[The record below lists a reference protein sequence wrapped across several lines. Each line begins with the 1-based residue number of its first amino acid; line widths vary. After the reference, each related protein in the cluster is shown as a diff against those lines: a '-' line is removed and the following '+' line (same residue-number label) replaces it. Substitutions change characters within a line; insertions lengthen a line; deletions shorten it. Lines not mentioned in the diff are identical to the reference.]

1 MAFTSELTT
10 DIRPVGS
17 GERWYPNG
25 TAVLAA
31 REFENGIQAGRIAA
45 MVDGV
50 LSNMTT
56 AATATI
62 AGVPMRK
69 VGTAVESAGTF
80 STEFYDHVEYV
91 RVGFVTVDV
100 ADGEEPAIF
109 DTVAV
114 NDDGEALVS
123 GSDGATDIDAEFIEE
138 ITSGVW
144 LIRLK

>member
-1 MAFTSELTT
+1 MAFTSALTP
-10 DIRPVGS
+10 DISPVGS

-31 REFENGIQAGRIAA
+31 REFESGLRVGRIAA

-50 LSNMTT
+50 PSNMTT

-62 AGVPMRK
+62 AGVPIRK
-69 VGTAVESAGTF
+69 VGTAIEFDGTVPADY
-80 STEFYDHVEYV
+80 YDHVEYV
-91 RVGFVTVDV
+91 RVGFVTVAV
-100 ADGEEPAIF
+100 ADGEEPTIF
-109 DTVAV
+109 GTVGV
-114 NDDGEALVS
+114 NDYGEAMVS

-138 ITSGVW
+138 IAAGVW